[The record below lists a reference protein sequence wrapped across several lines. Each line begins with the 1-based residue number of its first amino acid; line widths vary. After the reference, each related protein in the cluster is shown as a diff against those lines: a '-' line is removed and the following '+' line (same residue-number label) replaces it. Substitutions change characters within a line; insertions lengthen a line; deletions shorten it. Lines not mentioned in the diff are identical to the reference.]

1 MGQLNRIYN
10 QIVDIGFDSK
20 KDASNLVKH
29 GIRLA
34 RASKFSPVKI
44 LEDTRR
50 NYGEVRYRA
59 FGFIG
64 TKAHAL
70 AFTVTEDRKSG
81 SKKVR
86 ASASDLPQ
94 NRRSRIMT
102 SRKKTDAD

>member
-10 QIVDIGFDSK
+10 QIVDIEFDSK

-29 GIRLA
+29 GIRLV
-34 RASKFSPVKI
+34 RASEFSPVKI

-86 ASASDLPQ
+86 AISLRPATEQEIKNYDLSKK
-94 NRRSRIMT
+94 NRRR
-102 SRKKTDAD
+102 

>member
-10 QIVDIGFDSK
+10 QIVGIEFDSK

-34 RASKFSPVKI
+34 RTSEFSPVKI

-70 AFTVTEDRKSG
+70 AFTVTEDRRSG

-86 ASASDLPQ
+86 AISLRPATEQEIKNYDISKK
-94 NRRSRIMT
+94 NRRR
-102 SRKKTDAD
+102 